1 MQTNRPTRPTNFK
14 RRLTS
19 TALSLCFI
27 GLTACQTLPTKPINT
42 TPVLAGEQIT
52 PHRLD
57 SFNISGKMGFI
68 NKEKQQSA
76 SAFYTWAQEQER
88 FAMQL
93 EGALGV
99 GYTLIEY
106 NGTTATLTNA
116 ELGTVTADS
125 PEQLLAKATGWNAPI
140 SQLPYWISGSPTPTD
155 TKQATEQTVDGQHRL
170 AMATNGDWSASFR
183 YADDSSKLPKKIIA
197 KHQNGSK
204 VTLIIKHNQ

>member
-1 MQTNRPTRPTNFK
+1 MQTNRPTNFK

-27 GLTACQTLPTKPINT
+27 GLTACQTLPTKPIDT
-42 TPVLAGEQIT
+42 TPVLEGEQIK

-106 NGTTATLTNA
+106 NGKTATLTNA

-125 PEQLLAKATGWNAPI
+125 PEQLLNKATGWKAPI

-155 TKQATEQTVDGQHRL
+155 TEQTIDSQHRL
-170 AMATNGDWSASFR
+170 ATSTNGDWSASFR
-183 YADDSSKLPKKIIA
+183 YAYDSSKLPRKIIA